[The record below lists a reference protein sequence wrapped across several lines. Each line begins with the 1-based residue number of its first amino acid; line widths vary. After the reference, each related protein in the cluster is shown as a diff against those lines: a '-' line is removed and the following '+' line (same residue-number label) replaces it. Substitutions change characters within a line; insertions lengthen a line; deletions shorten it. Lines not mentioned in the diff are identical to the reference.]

1 MKIATIIVKDEVNCQ
16 LIGLELDAR
25 RKLVNTFKYD
35 VPGARYQPAVRL
47 GRWDGKVAYFQLGGS
62 TYINLLPEIIPILED
77 YNYEFEVDDQREY
90 STNFTFEKI
99 TEESFSHINWGVG
112 HPMAGQPVKL
122 RDYQVEVINKFL
134 ENPHSIQE
142 VATGSGKTIMTA
154 VLSQRC
160 EIHGRTIVIVP
171 NKSLVTQTEKDYI
184 VLGLD
189 VGVYFG
195 DRKEIGKTHT
205 ICTWQS
211 LNNLLKNTKNYNTD
225 ITIQEFIEGVVCVMV
240 DECFNGQSRVL
251 TPNGYIPIKDINPG
265 DKVINY
271 SEETKEFKV
280 DTVVKQHIN
289 LTNSSIEKM
298 YKLEFD
304 NGSIIEVTGNHKFL
318 TNQGW
323 VRVDELTKNH
333 EILTPSINTLD

>member
-1 MKIATIIVKDEVNCQ
+1 MKIELPIGQLAKYIEEFRNSRLVDNIEINTSDLGIKVPTLDRLSTVNWF
-16 LIGLELDAR
+16 IKKE
-25 RKLVNTFKYD
+25 KLPMIAMTLSN
-35 VPGARYQPAVRL
+35 G
-47 GRWDGKVAYFQLGGS
+47 
-62 TYINLLPEIIPILED
+62 
-77 YNYEFEVDDQREY
+77 YEFQ
-90 STNFTFEKI
+90 SAAN
-99 TEESFSHINWGVG
+99 HIL
-112 HPMAGQPVKL
+112 K
-122 RDYQVEVINKFL
+122 E
-134 ENPHSIQE
+134 
-142 VATGSGKTIMTA
+142 SGKDIFAKDCMPGTKLDHVIGQVTVVSICKIPEDDCYDLSIDTPHLYYDANGLVHHNTIMTA
-154 VLSQRC
+154 SLSKSVEQY
-160 EIHGRTIVIVP
+160 GRSIVIVP
-171 NKSLVTQTEKDYI
+171 NISLVTQTEADYI
-184 VLGLD
+184 NMGLD

-195 DRKEIGKTHT
+195 GRKESGKTHT

-211 LNNLLKNTKNYNTD
+211 LNVLLKSTKAGTGET
-225 ITIQEFIEGVVCVMV
+225 TIGEFLEGVVCVMV

-289 LTNSSIEKM
+289 LTNSSTEKM

-323 VRVDELTKNH
+323 VRVYELTENH

>member
-1 MKIATIIVKDEVNCQ
+1 MLKKTKAGEAEV
-16 LIGLELDAR
+16 
-25 RKLVNTFKYD
+25 
-35 VPGARYQPAVRL
+35 
-47 GRWDGKVAYFQLGGS
+47 
-62 TYINLLPEIIPILED
+62 
-77 YNYEFEVDDQREY
+77 
-90 STNFTFEKI
+90 
-99 TEESFSHINWGVG
+99 
-112 HPMAGQPVKL
+112 
-122 RDYQVEVINKFL
+122 
-134 ENPHSIQE
+134 
-142 VATGSGKTIMTA
+142 
-154 VLSQRC
+154 
-160 EIHGRTIVIVP
+160 
-171 NKSLVTQTEKDYI
+171 
-184 VLGLD
+184 
-189 VGVYFG
+189 
-195 DRKEIGKTHT
+195 EIGDF
-205 ICTWQS
+205 
-211 LNNLLKNTKNYNTD
+211 L
-225 ITIQEFIEGVVCVMV
+225 EGVVCVMV
-240 DECFNGQSRVL
+240 DECFNGQSKVL